1 MNRKFNIETKNSA
14 FKLIFFGA
22 VLLVTL
28 VLIIIP
34 LNKSKFTIS
43 LFSACA
49 LDNLAGANLVEG
61 TWTVPAFVEIAAQG
75 WAGDPSREVKSSQI
89 FVQLVDDENNVVKIV
104 KKVSDFERP
113 DVEKAFSN
121 PIMRYTGFNF
131 PLGTIEVPGDYSVL
145 IGTEYEG
152 QMEVCTVPFKLK
164 VS

>member
-1 MNRKFNIETKNSA
+1 
-14 FKLIFFGA
+14 
-22 VLLVTL
+22 
-28 VLIIIP
+28 
-34 LNKSKFTIS
+34 
-43 LFSACA
+43 

-61 TWTVPAFVEIAAQG
+61 TWNVPAFVEIAAQG
-75 WAGDPSREVKSSQI
+75 WAGDPAREVKSSQI

-113 DVEKAFSN
+113 DVEKAFNN